1 MALSKTYDIL
11 HEHSYTL
18 MYCGIDFKQFQE
30 ALNRFCIDFAVA
42 LKTQFVKYFAA
53 TIV

>member
-18 MYCGIDFKQFQE
+18 MYCGIDFKQFLGGLE
-30 ALNRFCIDFAVA
+30 YICIDFAVA